1 VDDSFNFDGYQV
13 VRGEYFAHVYEPSVT
28 FNDYKISVNKAC
40 ANRLPSVDYVQI
52 LVSRNEKKLL
62 IKPCDEWEKGS
73 FLWCI
78 KGIKERRPRTATCRI
93 LFAMIMRMME
103 WNPGYR
109 YKLMGKLIVNKGE
122 YLFVFDLTEP
132 EIYQRLLRDPETGN
146 LILKIGSSETSV
158 EGGDN
163 GASARTVID
172 STVRDLDV
180 LGVFEVAEITLHVET
195 TVPNEGRQVSMTGS
209 AFRGVSIG
217 GKTFDITFDDAMA
230 AEAAADYKQF
240 RKDHPEVLASKG
252 EILYSLA
259 RSPELKFEPENYGYY
274 YQPDFGRIYFAEW
287 TAAPTRQCINML
299 RLQLGSPAEGRVIVL
314 GAGNNGGWMP

>member
-1 VDDSFNFDGYQV
+1 MSRFLYNANALALGGTLTRPFKGFIASQSACVLPQTG
-13 VRGEYFAHVYEPSVT
+13 G
-28 FNDYKISVNKAC
+28 KA
-40 ANRLPSVDYVQI
+40 S
-52 LVSRNEKKLL
+52 ST
-62 IKPCDEWEKGS
+62 S
-73 FLWCI
+73 
-78 KGIKERRPRTATCRI
+78 
-93 LFAMIMRMME
+93 
-103 WNPGYR
+103 PGYE
-109 YKLMGKLIVNKGE
+109 V
-122 YLFVFDLTEP
+122 
-132 EIYQRLLRDPETGN
+132 RDPETGN

-287 TAAPTRQCINML
+287 TAAPNRQCINML

-314 GAGNNGGWMP
+314 GADNNGGWMP